1 MKIHAL
7 STGTVRIKSAMRQ
20 GRGRGLARQINTLL
34 DRAWTEPLPI
44 YVWVIEHPEGVIVVD
59 TGELAS
65 AHDLSFARFD
75 IRPEDEIGP
84 QLQRLGISPGDVRK
98 VILTHLHGDHMDG
111 MCHFPNSEILVGATE
126 YQNMQGWRG
135 WLTRSSA
142 AQPWPDWFAPTLVA
156 LAPVPHGAFSH
167 SHAVTAS
174 GDVVLVPTPGH
185 TRGHMSV
192 VVSDGGVSYFLAG
205 DASYTQQLLINQQ
218 IDGVGSDPAAALQ
231 TLRTILRYAQERPTV
246 YLPAHDP
253 AAAQRLAA
261 QTILPMEA
269 RSSAALPSA

>member
-7 STGTVRIKSAMRQ
+7 STGTVRIKSAMRR

-34 DRAWTEPLPI
+34 DRTWTEPLPI
-44 YVWVIEHPEGVIVVD
+44 HVWAIEHPEGVIVVD

-65 AHDLSFARFD
+65 ARDLLFARFD

-84 QLQRLGISPGDVRK
+84 QLQRLGIRPSDVRK

-111 MCHFPNSEILVGATE
+111 VRHFPKSEILVGAAE
-126 YQNMQGWRG
+126 YRNTQGWRG
-135 WLTRSSA
+135 RLARSSA
-142 AQPWPDWFAPTLVA
+142 AQPWPDWFAPKLVTF
-156 LAPVPHGAFSH
+156 APVAYGAFSH
-167 SHAVTAS
+167 SQAVTAS

-192 VVSDGGVSYFLAG
+192 IVADGDMSYFLAG
-205 DASYTQQLLINQQ
+205 DASYTEQLLLDQQ
-218 IDGVGSDPAAALQ
+218 IDGVGSDPAAALR
-231 TLRTILRYAQERPTV
+231 TMRTILRYAQDRPMV

-253 AAAQRLAA
+253 AAALRLAA
-261 QTILPMEA
+261 QAILPIETHA
-269 RSSAALPSA
+269 RGATVTA